1 MGLDR
6 CRDAGE
12 VWTLLEFRRFV
23 YPLTRL
29 FPQHRQQTPP
39 APNLPTN
46 HNEVSDMATLMVLS
60 ASAIVPIVR
69 PQGRS
74 TPHNDSNFLLALDV
88 TVEQASSCMR
98 ALGPL
103 GQLSVNNAIR
113 LAFEPLASSILSTTT
128 EVESGNR
135 K

>member
-1 MGLDR
+1 
-6 CRDAGE
+6 
-12 VWTLLEFRRFV
+12 
-23 YPLTRL
+23 
-29 FPQHRQQTPP
+29 
-39 APNLPTN
+39 
-46 HNEVSDMATLMVLS
+46 MATLMVLS